1 MKLSGYLD
9 ESLVLTDLE
18 GTDVHDVLHR
28 LAEHIGRH
36 PDMPSVERIEEALEA
51 REQKHSTAMGE
62 GLAVPHATVE
72 GLERPVLAVAVA
84 REPIPFGPEEV
95 DPVRVFLVLLSP
107 PGHARVH
114 IKLLARICRL
124 ARHGDVI
131 ETVAASGSAAEVF
144 AAIARFDEQH
154 V

>member
-9 ESLVLTDLE
+9 ESLVLTGLE

-28 LAEHIGRH
+28 LSEHIGRH
-36 PDMPSVERIEEALEA
+36 PDVPSVERVEEALEA

-62 GLAVPHATVE
+62 GLAVPHATLE
-72 GLERPVLAVAVA
+72 GLDRPILAVAVA

-95 DPVRVFLVLLSP
+95 DPVRLFFVLLSP

-124 ARHGDVI
+124 ARHGDFI
-131 ETVAASGSAAEVF
+131 ETVARSTSGDEVISA
-144 AAIARFDEQH
+144 ITRIDEQH

>member
-36 PDMPSVERIEEALEA
+36 PDVPSVERIEEALET
-51 REQKHSTAMGE
+51 REQKHSTAMGG
-62 GLAVPHATVE
+62 GLAVPHATLE
-72 GLERPVLAVAVA
+72 GLERPILAVAVA
-84 REPIPFGPEEV
+84 RDPIPFGPEEV
-95 DPVRVFLVLLSP
+95 DPVRVFFVLLSP
-107 PGHARVH
+107 PGHARAH

-124 ARHGDVI
+124 ARHGDFVDAVARSASDDEVI
-131 ETVAASGSAAEVF
+131 SA
-144 AAIARFDEQH
+144 ITRIDEQR

>member
-9 ESLVLTDLE
+9 PSLVLTGLE

-28 LAEHIGRH
+28 LSEHIGRH
-36 PDMPSVERIEEALEA
+36 PEVPSVELVEQALEA
-51 REQKHSTAMGE
+51 REEKHSTAMGE

-72 GLERPVLAVAVA
+72 GLERPILAVAVA
-84 REPIPFGPEEV
+84 RDPIPFGPEGV
-95 DPVRVFLVLLSP
+95 DPVRLFFVLLSP
-107 PGHARVH
+107 PGHTRVH

-124 ARHGDVI
+124 ARHVDFI
-131 ETVAASGSAAEVF
+131 ETVARATSGDDVISA
-144 AAIARFDEQH
+144 ITHIDEQH